1 MSDVWS
7 EENPDA
13 YFPRARAY
21 SARDSKHSM
30 RNVNDRYLQNLAYCR
45 LKNLTIG
52 YSLPERWISKVGL
65 SKCRIYFSGENLF
78 YFTKLHSD
86 FIDPEQATTNS
97 GNSDAYPWYKTFA
110 FGVNLTF

>member
-1 MSDVWS
+1 MDIKSRT
-7 EENPDA
+7 
-13 YFPRARAY
+13 F
-21 SARDSKHSM
+21 
-30 RNVNDRYLQNLAYCR
+30 
-45 LKNLTIG
+45 
-52 YSLPERWISKVGL
+52 
-65 SKCRIYFSGENLF
+65 ENLF

>member
-1 MSDVWS
+1 MLI
-7 EENPDA
+7 
-13 YFPRARAY
+13 FPAPVLIRPAIPSTQCAMPTIVTC
-21 SARDSKHSM
+21 KIWPIG
-30 RNVNDRYLQNLAYCR
+30 R
-45 LKNLTIG
+45 LKNLTVG